1 MYFDCFLRIPNEWLG
16 LPELKIYTDTDWQR
30 VLSAN
35 SPEEVEAIPVFAL
48 NPNYFVLYSNSE
60 DSLVKIRLEQENMM
74 RWLSLVPEGIDP
86 FSMVAVRA
94 LDVEGIYLGI
104 SLEEEVLVRWPE
116 LNITVPVYNDLGVLI
131 GTEPLV
137 KDTLIL

>member
-1 MYFDCFLRIPNEWLG
+1 MYFDCFLKIPNELLG
-16 LPELKIYTDTDWQR
+16 LSDLKIYTDTDWQR
-30 VLSAN
+30 VLSAK

-48 NPNYFVLYSNSE
+48 NPNYFQLYSNSE
-60 DSLVKIRLEQENMM
+60 DSLVKIRLEKENMM
-74 RWLSLVPEGIDP
+74 RWLSLVPEGVDP